1 MGFFNYFRD
10 HIPNFTEVA
19 KSLTDLT
26 MKQYGSA
33 IPWNENHQK
42 AFDELKMLLQK
53 ATMEPLYTIDFTKPF
68 NLFVDASA
76 YMVSSALTQT
86 DPKGNELPVAFSST
100 KLNPIQSRWST
111 IEKEAYAALVA
122 LKRYRNWLFGSRIT
136 LYSDHNPLSFLTE
149 SAPKSAKLMRWS
161 LAMGEFN
168 VEFKYLSGK
177 KNTVAD
183 CLSWC

>member
-1 MGFFNYFRD
+1 M
-10 HIPNFTEVA
+10 E
-19 KSLTDLT
+19 
-26 MKQYGSA
+26 
-33 IPWNENHQK
+33 ENHQK

-136 LYSDHNPLSFLTE
+136 LYSDHNPLRVGPVSFLLRY
-149 SAPKSAKLMRWS
+149 SDDSKLRFALCS
-161 LAMGEFN
+161 
-168 VEFKYLSGK
+168 
-177 KNTVAD
+177 VA
-183 CLSWC
+183 